1 MRRREFIKLLSGT
14 TVVWPI
20 AAWAQQREQ
29 IARIGVLTG
38 RFWGGAS
45 ARVFLADTTFSGNA
59 SARVSRAPASIF
71 ASASGAD
78 WG

>member
-1 MRRREFIKLLSGT
+1 VPKEAEALVALNRKSVELVLLVVDGLRDGT
-14 TVVWPI
+14 I
-20 AAWAQQREQ
+20 
-29 IARIGVLTG
+29 L
-38 RFWGGAS
+38 GGAS